1 MSPSL
6 LALLAQL
13 LQIELSPQL
22 EQELLGSVSTP
33 HSPDAQR
40 ILSLHKSLKE
50 HYVKHR
56 PTAFR
61 VVLGHHDYDRYP
73 GALALQVND
82 EVQLIALTTEK
93 YIPARIKELPEQTG
107 GVYYRGVITQQLVAN
122 SIFQEGDSVFFTED
136 QVNKVL

>member
-1 MSPSL
+1 MSPSQL
-6 LALLAQL
+6 VLLAQL

-22 EQELLGSVSTP
+22 EHELLEANRPPYSI
-33 HSPDAQR
+33 DAQR
-40 ILSLHKSLKE
+40 ILTLHKSIKE
-50 HYVKHR
+50 QYVKHR

-61 VVLGHHDYDRYP
+61 VVVGHHDYDRYP
-73 GALALQVND
+73 GALALEVDD